1 MMTCLRQV
9 LGYMRLEIWHKIAA
23 FLESDVFAQCYA
35 LVVHAAVGLVKYLH
49 SDNVCR
55 GQFFFRS
62 LKMVLLHG
70 PVRQRCF

>member
-35 LVVHAAVGLVKYLH
+35 LLVHAAVGLVKYLH
-49 SDNVCR
+49 SDNVSR
-55 GQFFFRS
+55 GQFFFA
-62 LKMVLLHG
+62 H
-70 PVRQRCF
+70 